1 MSWATMRYN
10 FIPIKMAT
18 NKTKY
23 QDQKITS
30 VGDDV
35 EKLKFCVC

>member
-18 NKTKY
+18 HKTKY
-23 QDQKITS
+23 QDQKIRS

-35 EKLKFCVC
+35 EKLKLCVC